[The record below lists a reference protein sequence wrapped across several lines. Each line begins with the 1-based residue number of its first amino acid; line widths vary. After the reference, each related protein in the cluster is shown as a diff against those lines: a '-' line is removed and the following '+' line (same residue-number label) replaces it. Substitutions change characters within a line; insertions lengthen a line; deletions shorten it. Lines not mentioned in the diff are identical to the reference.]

1 MATFAS
7 KAQIVPH
14 VGRELQRTFEGME
27 NELQSEDGE
36 VVCEESDMDIHVAT
50 DFLNFALLCRLKS
63 KSNYNN
69 E

>member
-1 MATFAS
+1 MG
-7 KAQIVPH
+7 
-14 VGRELQRTFEGME
+14 GRELQKTFLRNV

-36 VVCEESDMDIHVAT
+36 VVCEESDMDILVAT